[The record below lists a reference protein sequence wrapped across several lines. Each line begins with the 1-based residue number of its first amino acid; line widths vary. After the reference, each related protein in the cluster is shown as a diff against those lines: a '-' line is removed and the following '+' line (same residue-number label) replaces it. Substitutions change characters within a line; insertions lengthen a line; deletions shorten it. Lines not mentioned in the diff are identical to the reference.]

1 MKKYTH
7 VVIGFGK
14 GGKTLAAALAAK
26 GESVALVEKSADMYG
41 GTCINVACIPS
52 KYLEGK
58 ARFSKARG
66 GNFFDKS
73 IFYKQAVEGKRKL
86 TAALRQKNF
95 DKLIGSSADV
105 LTGMAS
111 FIDANHI
118 NVSYADGTSE
128 QIEAEKF
135 YINTGARPFIPD
147 IPGLKESRFVYTSES
162 LMDEE
167 KLPRHLVI
175 LGGGY
180 IGLEFASY
188 YINFGAEVT
197 VLQRGN
203 EFLPREDEEAAKY
216 VYDSLVERG
225 VRLLKD
231 SEAEKIEDL
240 EDRAEVV
247 YRSPEGRKTIS
258 ADAVL
263 VAAGRRPNVEGLH
276 VEAAGIELDRRGGI
290 KADSFLRTTA
300 PNIWVMGDAAGGLQ
314 FTYISLDDSR
324 IVKSQVIGG
333 RERSTEN
340 RGAVPYSIFLDPP
353 FSRVGLT
360 EREAKERGYHIKVAR
375 LQAQA
380 VPKAQVLEKT
390 TGFMKAVVDA
400 DTGRI
405 LGAHL
410 FCAESHEI
418 INIIKLAID
427 ADLPYN
433 VFQDGIFTHP
443 TMCEA
448 LNDLFG
454 TLA

>member
-7 VVIGFGK
+7 VIIGFGK

-26 GESVALVEKSADMYG
+26 GESVALIEKSADMYG

-58 ARFSKARG
+58 ARFSMARG
-66 GNFFDKS
+66 GSFFDKS
-73 IFYKQAVEGKRKL
+73 IFYKEAVEEKRKL
-86 TAALRQKNF
+86 TAALRQKNY

-118 NVSYADGTSE
+118 NVSYSDGTSE

-147 IPGLKESRFVYTSES
+147 IPGLVESRFVYTSES

-203 EFLPREDEEAAKY
+203 GFLPREDEEAAKY

-225 VRLLKD
+225 VKIVG
-231 SEAEKIEDL
+231 EAEIEKVEDL
-240 EDRAEVV
+240 EDRAEVA
-247 YRSPEGRKTIS
+247 YRSPEGRHVVI

-263 VAAGRRPNVEGLH
+263 VAAGRRPNVEGLN
-276 VEAAGIELDRRGGI
+276 VEAAGVELDRRGGI
-290 KADSFLRTTA
+290 KADAYLRTTA
-300 PNIWVMGDAAGGLQ
+300 PNIWVMGDAAGGQQ

-333 RERSTEN
+333 AERSTEN

-360 EREAKERGYHIKVAR
+360 EKEAKDKGYHIKVAK

-454 TLA
+454 TLR